1 MLMSEEKSKVL
12 IIDDEEVVLDSC
24 TQILEGRPYH
34 LATTMDGA
42 FGLELIKEFKPDI
55 VFVDLKMPGLSGF
68 DVIEQIKSFDP
79 TIITIVITGYATVS
93 SAVEAITKGAYDFL
107 PKPFTPDEFRVITR
121 RGLERRKLVLET
133 TALRREREML
143 REHFAAI
150 VSHELK
156 APLGAIQQNLFALE
170 HEMSTVL
177 SESQNNQLKRMKS
190 SIDNLLKLIHTW
202 LRVIS
207 TDADIEKI
215 RDDFQPTSIA
225 SLISTAIES
234 VQPHAARKD
243 IDIVASVDEPLP
255 LIFGDEITLV
265 ESLVNLFSNAVK
277 YSRMESQI
285 HVTAEEVEDEILI
298 AVTDRGVGIAE
309 EDLPFIF
316 GDFYVGTYS
325 PETERGSGLGLAIT
339 RRIVQAHDGSISVES
354 ALGKGSTFMIRLPA
368 MKTDVQNDPAL
379 DAGILANPK

>member
-1 MLMSEEKSKVL
+1 MSEELSKVL
-12 IIDDEEVVLDSC
+12 IIDDEEIVLDSC

-42 FGLELIKEFKPDI
+42 FGLELIREFKPDI
-55 VFVDLKMPGLSGF
+55 VFVDLKMPGMSGF
-68 DVIEQIKSFDP
+68 DVIKEIQSFDP
-79 TIITIVITGYATVS
+79 TIIAIVITGYATVDT
-93 SAVEAITKGAYDFL
+93 AVEAIKQGAYDFL

-133 TALRREREML
+133 TALRREKDML

-170 HEMSTVL
+170 HELASML
-177 SESQNNQLKRMKS
+177 SESQNTQLTRMKS

-207 TDADIEKI
+207 TDADIERI
-215 RDDFQPTSIA
+215 RDDFQPISVVT
-225 SLISTAIES
+225 LISNAIDS
-234 VQPHAARKD
+234 VQPHATRKD
-243 IDIVASVDEPLP
+243 IEILSSVGESLP
-255 LIFGDEITLV
+255 LIFGDEITLI
-265 ESLVNLFSNAVK
+265 ESLINLLSNAIK

-285 HVTAEEVEDEILI
+285 HVTAQEVNGEIQI

-316 GDFYVGTYS
+316 GDFYVGQFS
-325 PETERGSGLGLAIT
+325 PKAERGSGLGLAIT
-339 RRIVQAHDGSISVES
+339 RRIIQAHDGTISVES
-354 ALGKGSTFMIRLPA
+354 ALDKGSTFMIRIPV
-368 MKTDVQNDPAL
+368 MKEETQSEPAL
-379 DAGILANPK
+379 DAGLVSNPN